1 MRIQNHELLKARL
14 EEHIHGRTREQ
25 AAFFLGVSKGS
36 LYKILAGTRRAPDRI
51 LERLGLYI
59 GYISFYEFPEERTK
73 EP

>member
-25 AAFFLGVSKGS
+25 AAEFLGISMTG
-36 LYKILAGTRRAPDRI
+36 LYKILAGKRRPPDRI
-51 LERLGLYI
+51 LDWLGLCISYT
-59 GYISFYEFPEERTK
+59 SFYDFPEERTK